1 MQVRCT
7 VLLGVLAELLPEPD
21 QDPPGEGSLIFEA
34 RRRRGL
40 PRGGRLGRLQ
50 QRDRQVVGVAVGL
63 HPREAI
69 TVLADERV
77 LGPRE
82 QALEPEPA
90 LVVGQGLDRPGA
102 IAAIEDRRA
111 GDGPAVGADHAA
123 GEVAVDPGQDDRA
136 EVVGLAGLAGDLGRL
151 GLAPARGLDD
161 DLVPV
166 ARPEVPEDE
175 PAGLGGRVRFQ
186 PAADPL
192 AQRIGLRR

>member
-1 MQVRCT
+1 MQSECA
-7 VLLGVLAELLPEPD
+7 VLLGVLAVFLPEPD
-21 QDPPGEGSLIFEA
+21 QDPPGEGPLIFEA
-34 RRRRGL
+34 RRRAGL

-50 QRDRQVVGVAVGL
+50 QRDGQVVGVAVGL
-63 HPREAI
+63 HPGEAI

-82 QALEPEPA
+82 QALEPESA
-90 LVVGQGLDRPGA
+90 LIVGEGLDRPGA
-102 IAAIEDRRA
+102 VAAIEHGGA

-123 GEVAVDPGQDDRA
+123 GEVALEPGQDDRA

-161 DLVPV
+161 DLVPI

-186 PAADPL
+186 RAADPTGP
-192 AQRIGLRR
+192 AHRASR